1 MVGFVTPD
9 FHPPCPQTS
18 NGQVK
23 KMNTAS
29 MEREAELASLR
40 KKLESMVKLNKT
52 LSQERAQL
60 LERCKTQVH
69 RLAPYL

>member
-1 MVGFVTPD
+1 
-9 FHPPCPQTS
+9 
-18 NGQVK
+18 
-23 KMNTAS
+23 MNTAS

-60 LERCKTQVH
+60 LERCKTQVN
-69 RLAPYL
+69 RLAPYF